1 MRIPVDEVPLQFR
14 RRAAQRVENIHGSG
28 VPQRELL
35 RLGPEACAIHR
46 PDLPEIA
53 YYEFDVQW
61 ARPSGSGSPQRQGF
75 VLASTGGHD
84 FPIPDWSLERRA
96 PSRELE
102 HEAKVA
108 GKELAKVF
116 RLDAMAYVGQSD
128 DGEVAAILGHILPG
142 ESWSKLL
149 EGYGESYGAAS
160 ESLRRQAAPEW
171 ETERI
176 LEEFGRGLRGGES
189 YRVALLKPQASVEVA
204 GPGAAFV
211 APEILER
218 EGMASAVELS
228 VSDPMSN
235 VQAEFDLHIHY
246 ADGEKETLR
255 FFVAGRLIS
264 TEDRAGPDKKSL
276 FRE

>member
-1 MRIPVDEVPLQFR
+1 MRIAVDQVPLQFR

-35 RLGPEACAIHR
+35 RLGSEACAIYR
-46 PDLPEIA
+46 PDVQGVA
-53 YYEFDVQW
+53 YHEFEVVW
-61 ARPSGSGSPQRQGF
+61 ARPSGNPTRQGF

-102 HEAKVA
+102 QEARVA
-108 GKELAKVF
+108 GKELARVF

-128 DGEVAAILGHILPG
+128 DGEIAAILGHILPG

-149 EGYGESYGAAS
+149 EGYRDSSGAAS

-171 ETERI
+171 EIERI

-189 YRVALLKPQASVEVA
+189 YRVALLKPQASVEVS

-211 APEILER
+211 DPEILDR

-235 VQAEFDLHIHY
+235 VRAEFDLHIQY
-246 ADGEKETLR
+246 ADGEKETLK
-255 FFVAGRLIS
+255 FFVAGRLVS
-264 TEDRAGPDKKSL
+264 TEDQADPDKKSL
-276 FRE
+276 FRD